1 MMARPKNTIANEII
15 FDVRALWERIKDMD
29 SETLGKYIRKA
40 FNDMQNGCVA
50 EDTDEF
56 IKEQYNK
63 SLAEM
68 VRKQNKQARKYQ
80 NRINRENKNNNQET
94 KISTNEDC
102 FDRPETDIVAST
114 TIAPADAS
122 DAGKSNELAKSTKKA
137 YGQNKNVMLTDEE
150 GAHLR
155 ELYGEDLK
163 MAIDILD
170 AYIENGG
177 KKAKKYKDHAAVMR
191 RGNWVWNKVQETR
204 LAEKRLENAN
214 RPANVKSFKQ
224 ADRDERTRF
233 FMDTSV
239 VDRMIEN
246 ESKAI

>member
-56 IKEQYNK
+56 IKEQYNR

-68 VRKQNKQARKYQ
+68 VRKQNKQARKYK
-80 NRINRENKNNNQET
+80 NRLAREQGEETTNGKKQATTNNA
-94 KISTNEDC
+94 
-102 FDRPETDIVAST
+102 IVL
-114 TIAPADAS
+114 PNVDER
-122 DAGKSNELAKSTKKA
+122 KP
-137 YGQNKNVMLTDEE
+137 YGTCQHVMLTAEE
-150 GAHLR
+150 GRHLR
-155 ELYGEDLK
+155 EVYGPNLET
-163 MAIDILD
+163 AIDILD
-170 AYIENGG
+170 AYIENNG
-177 KKAKKYKDHAAVMR
+177 KAAKKYKNHAAVLR
-191 RGNWVWNKVQETR
+191 KGNWVWHKVQDMILQQAR
-204 LAEKRLENAN
+204 LDRAQCGM
-214 RPANVKSFKQ
+214 KSFKQ